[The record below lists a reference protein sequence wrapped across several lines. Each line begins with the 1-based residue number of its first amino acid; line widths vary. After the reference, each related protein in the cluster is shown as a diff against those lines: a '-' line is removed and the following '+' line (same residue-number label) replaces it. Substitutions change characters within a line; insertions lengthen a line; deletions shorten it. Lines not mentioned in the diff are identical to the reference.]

1 VNAPVNHYLRF
12 ESEEDELSVVMDVDT
27 DEEGSEEAFDVDVM
41 NIDMPKKRTESSHIG
56 NLKPRPQ
63 PPFENMFDER
73 EVIVGRSGMDY
84 VDMNQERYAS
94 AAYGEEVSLRS
105 IIPLRDLSAAEILA
119 ETQFKI
125 FLFDS
130 LNLSHTQLGKRLRQ
144 YVLCSCNDLIRY
156 LEIEAEQKRGVKID
170 HTQMNKSESR
180 TRVPRQLNSWY
191 FILC

>member
-1 VNAPVNHYLRF
+1 VNAPVNQHLRF

-27 DEEGSEEAFDVDVM
+27 DEEGSEEAFDVDAM
-41 NIDMPKKRTESSHIG
+41 NIDMPKKRTESSQFG
-56 NLKPRPQ
+56 NLKPRPR
-63 PPFENMFDER
+63 PPFEDIFDER

-94 AAYGEEVSLRS
+94 AAYDEEVSLRPT
-105 IIPLRDLSAAEILA
+105 IPLRDPSAEDILA

-144 YVLCSCNDLIRY
+144 YVLCF
-156 LEIEAEQKRGVKID
+156 
-170 HTQMNKSESR
+170 
-180 TRVPRQLNSWY
+180 RVT
-191 FILC
+191 I